1 MHQFD
6 KNTIVTF
13 DPSSADSISQ
23 ALSEYSRLLDSDK
36 VMKPGRFE
44 NDFDIEASES
54 DFADDPDRLVSE
66 VEDFLRNHPGRN

>member
-1 MHQFD
+1 MC
-6 KNTIVTF
+6 I
-13 DPSSADSISQ
+13 
-23 ALSEYSRLLDSDK
+23 RDSDSTAEY
-36 VMKPGRFE
+36 VEQLE